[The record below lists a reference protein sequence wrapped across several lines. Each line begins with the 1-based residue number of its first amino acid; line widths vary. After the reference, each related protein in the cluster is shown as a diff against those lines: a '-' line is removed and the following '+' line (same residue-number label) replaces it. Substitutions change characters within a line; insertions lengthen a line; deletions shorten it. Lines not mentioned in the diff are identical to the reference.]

1 MTKLQEL
8 ANQFLKELQAVEQNA
23 KTEGEFDELE
33 TICEDVLC
41 GIPISILQK
50 DYYKRS
56 DIRTYLNY
64 EDCTTE
70 NITKAMKRL
79 YDLDTISFCYDSV
92 NDAIMEDLDY
102 VETEEG
108 EQNG

>member
-8 ANQFLKELQAVEQNA
+8 ANQFLEELQAVEQNA

-56 DIRTYLNY
+56 DVRTYLDETDRDN
-64 EDCTTE
+64 TE
-70 NITKAMKRL
+70 KVSAAMKKL
-79 YDLDTISFCYDSV
+79 YDLDTISFCYDCV
-92 NDAIMEDLDY
+92 NQAIQDDL
-102 VETEEG
+102 EEG